1 MEMMNKV
8 SAVKTSC
15 EVEYQGSQ
23 VYKDIMILV
32 SFISDIF
39 YFSNEVFTEICWRSV
54 GQRRNVLDQ
63 I

>member
-15 EVEYQGSQ
+15 EVDYQGSQ

-32 SFISDIF
+32 SSVGDVFIPLIKEF
-39 YFSNEVFTEICWRSV
+39 VEICWRSF
-54 GQRRNVLDQ
+54 G
-63 I
+63 